1 MPRVR
6 TEHTPDND
14 PQVRELLREGLLADD
29 ILLIDCRYC
38 GGVSYY
44 SGGFTSGCSWCGRDI
59 ALDSDEAYTLW
70 DWWGMDRPDRP

>member
-1 MPRVR
+1 
-6 TEHTPDND
+6 
-14 PQVRELLREGLLADD
+14 
-29 ILLIDCRYC
+29 
-38 GGVSYY
+38 VSYY